1 MESCPCGSG
10 SIYPECC
17 EPYLNGIRKPS
28 TAEALMRSR
37 YTAYTRRKIEYIHQT
52 HHPQTRDQHD
62 MGEARKW
69 ADSSEWLGL
78 EIVNVEAGGAN
89 DNEGKVE
96 FVARYRIEDDD
107 EIEHH
112 ELSEFKRVD
121 GVWYFH
127 DGKMIGQEPFR
138 REEPK
143 VGRNDPCPC
152 GSGKKF
158 KKCCAVG

>member
-17 EPYLNGIRKPS
+17 EPFVSGMHKPS
-28 TAEALMRSR
+28 TAEALMRAR
-37 YTAYTRRKIEYIHQT
+37 YTAYTRKKIEYIHQT

-62 MGEARKW
+62 MEEARKW
-69 ADSSEWLGL
+69 AENSEWLGL
-78 EIVNVEAGGAN
+78 EVVSTEAGGPG
-89 DNEGKVE
+89 DSEGTVE
-96 FVARYRIEDDD
+96 FIARYQVDD
-107 EIEHH
+107 EEVEHH
-112 ELSEFKRVD
+112 ELSQFKRVD
-121 GVWYFH
+121 DEWFFH
-127 DGKMIGQEPFR
+127 DGKMIGQEPIR

-158 KKCCAVG
+158 KKCCG